1 MNNSIDEIWKPVE
14 DCSIY
19 EISNFGR
26 VKSLERTT
34 PVGNRGGYKLRPEFI
49 MKGCDFGYEYLK
61 VNMKDNNGKIKNM
74 KVHRLVAQYFIPN
87 PENKRCVNHK
97 DFNRC
102 NNHIDNLEWVTHAE
116 NNKHQRDAGRHSNG
130 RGKNNKTIN
139 NAK

>member
-1 MNNSIDEIWKPVE
+1 MKDEIWKPVE

-26 VKSLERTT
+26 VKSLARDTK
-34 PVGNRGGYKLRPEFI
+34 VGNRGGIKHRPELI

-61 VNMKDNNGKIKNM
+61 VNMKTNAGKIKNV

-87 PENKRCVNHK
+87 PLLKPCVNHK

-102 NNHIDNLEWVTHAE
+102 NNHIDNLDWVTHAE

-130 RGKNNKTIN
+130 RGKNKKQFS